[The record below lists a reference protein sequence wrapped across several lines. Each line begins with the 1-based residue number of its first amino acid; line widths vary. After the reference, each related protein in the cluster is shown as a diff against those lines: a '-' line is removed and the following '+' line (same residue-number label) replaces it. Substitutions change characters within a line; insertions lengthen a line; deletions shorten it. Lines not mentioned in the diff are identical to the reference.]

1 MPYRVVKDFTIDP
14 FRFKAGEPVTEVEL
28 YPFKQT
34 LLEQGCVKEDA
45 PAPAPLV
52 FKKETKFP

>member
-14 FRFKAGEPVTEVEL
+14 FRFKAGEPVTEAEL

-34 LLEQGCVKEDA
+34 LLDQGCIAVDG
-45 PAPAPLV
+45 PAPVPFV
-52 FKKETKFP
+52 FQKETKIP